1 MKFYIE
7 TIFEQSDLS
16 HLHDVYF
23 DAMLTTTGE
32 EISLNE
38 EQILELWERLDD
50 DIKFD
55 AMKWGLSDTCVRD
68 DIWKFV
74 KNEYE
79 NGKKN

>member
-7 TIFEQSDLS
+7 TIFEQSDLD

-23 DAMLTTTGE
+23 DATLTVTGE
-32 EISLNE
+32 ETSLNE

-68 DIWKFV
+68 NIWEFV

-79 NGKKN
+79 NGK